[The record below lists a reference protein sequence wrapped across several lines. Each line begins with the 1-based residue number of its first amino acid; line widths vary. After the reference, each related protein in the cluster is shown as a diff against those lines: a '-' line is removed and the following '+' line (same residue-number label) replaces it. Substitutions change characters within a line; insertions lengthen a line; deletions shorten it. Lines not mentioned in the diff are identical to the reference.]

1 MKTQRCEMRRE
12 LAEIGARNVWFGT
25 LLALTLLLAVGC
37 SRQGEAKITGRHSDP
52 AANLAC
58 AWKPGYSYLVRLE
71 LDQITDNEVPDPL
84 GTTQHR
90 VTFAQDCLLR
100 VTNTA
105 TADRVGVDVEI
116 ISLEMDRAK
125 GGQVALSFNSEQG
138 GETLDDLGYIPVLQ
152 NMIGG
157 HLRFLLSADGKVIRT
172 EGLTEWIDEA
182 SGFKPAPARAAPIAS
197 VSTNLI
203 DPNALLTLLANAPPT
218 NAPPTNALPKLAR
231 QMVRAANA
239 ASNALNS
246 ASARAN
252 RGTVVSTLQKFFT
265 IDHFKQILEFEFLPA
280 QPVRVTGE
288 WKTAGE
294 TPISSRNRQRYE
306 ADCVFAGWQTHGGVN
321 CARINAE
328 GKLGTRSTSTTNAQP
343 SSIGRERGTLSGIV
357 WVNPLLLVPA
367 ERVLDKKTL
376 VSGDSSTR
384 LDGTNVVRVSSYKS
398 VRQSVNIRLLQVT
411 PLQGGAGSTAP
422 AAAP

>member
-1 MKTQRCEMRRE
+1 MKPQRRE
-12 LAEIGARNVWFGT
+12 TCRDLLEPGVRAACFST
-25 LLALTLLLAVGC
+25 LLALTLLLAAGC
-37 SRQGEAKITGRHSDP
+37 SRQGEAKITGRHADP

-105 TADRVGVDVEI
+105 TADRVGVDLEI

-152 NMIGG
+152 RMIGG
-157 HLRFLLSADGKVIRT
+157 HLRFLLSADGKIIRT
-172 EGLTEWIDEA
+172 EGLTEWIDQA
-182 SGFKPAPARAAPIAS
+182 GGFAPAPARAAPIAS
-197 VSTNLI
+197 VAPVSTNLI
-203 DPNALLTLLANAPPT
+203 DPNALLTLLTNAPPT
-218 NAPPTNALPKLAR
+218 NAPPKLAR

-265 IDHFKQILEFEFLPA
+265 SDHFKQILEFEFLPA
-280 QPVRVTGE
+280 QPVRVTAQ
-288 WKTAGE
+288 WKTGGE

-306 ADCVFAGWQTHGGVN
+306 ADCVFAGWQTHGGGN
-321 CARINAE
+321 CARINAQ

-343 SSIGRERGTLSGIV
+343 SAIGRERGTLTGIV
-357 WVNPLLLVPA
+357 WVNPLLLVPT
-367 ERVLDKKTL
+367 ERFLEKKTL
-376 VSGDSSTR
+376 VSSDSSTTR
-384 LDGTNVVRVSSYKS
+384 LDGTNVVRVSGYKS
-398 VRQSVNIRLLQVT
+398 VHQTVDIRLLKVT
-411 PLQGGAGSTAP
+411 PLEGGADATAP
-422 AAAP
+422 ASAP